1 MCLVYQVKTSCFFS
15 THQVNVWKATGIG
28 ENEVRNSQVLKWLL
42 DYRGDHGQSNKIFK
56 EFLKLLPSKFQSY
69 SLERYSTIAE
79 CCPLGNQDN
88 RIDIEIDA
96 PDFLLFIEIKIN
108 AGEGEKQLQRYFEIA
123 QAKAWRKDW
132 LIVYLTK
139 DGKLPKQYQDSDR
152 YRGVSWLEVSKIL
165 NQYANGKDDNRGAWL
180 VRQFA
185 DHVKGF

>member
-1 MCLVYQVKTSCFFS
+1 M
-15 THQVNVWKATGIG
+15 
-28 ENEVRNSQVLKWLL
+28 
-42 DYRGDHGQSNKIFK
+42 
-56 EFLKLLPSKFQSY
+56 
-69 SLERYSTIAE
+69 
-79 CCPLGNQDN
+79 GNQDN